1 MMPQCGLDTHL
12 LFRGHGRKRYRLVAV
27 RTAVRSHW
35 DRGPSA
41 VIPAHHSL
49 GAACFSGR
57 VQYGVA
63 WHRSLGPWNGGS
75 GIDRSGGRH
84 DGARQRRPSAYGLF
98 TLTAARV
105 NPRLEQWLNALE
117 SVIIWFRPLVMEP
130 AINRLEA
137 ASGMIAPTREEL

>member
-1 MMPQCGLDTHL
+1 M
-12 LFRGHGRKRYRLVAV
+12 V
-27 RTAVRSHW
+27 
-35 DRGPSA
+35 
-41 VIPAHHSL
+41 PA
-49 GAACFSGR
+49 
-57 VQYGVA
+57 
-63 WHRSLGPWNGGS
+63 
-75 GIDRSGGRH
+75 
-84 DGARQRRPSAYGLF
+84 QRRPSAYGLF